1 LALPIEEAEKAVLK
15 QLRLLTDLIEETD
28 DIELK
33 TMEYDVDTLRQD
45 LTLNGLNDLLVK
57 LNKIGDL
64 E

>member
-1 LALPIEEAEKAVLK
+1 MALPIEEAEKAVLK